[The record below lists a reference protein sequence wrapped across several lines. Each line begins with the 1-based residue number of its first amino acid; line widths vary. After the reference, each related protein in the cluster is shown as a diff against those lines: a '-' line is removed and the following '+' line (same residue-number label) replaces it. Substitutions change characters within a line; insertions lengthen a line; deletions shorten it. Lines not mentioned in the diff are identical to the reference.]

1 MLFTSYKFILFLLI
15 LFILYY
21 AIPSKHQ
28 WKLLLIFSYAF
39 YLFAGPKYIIYI
51 LVSSVTIHITALLIQ
66 KIIDEQK
73 EYLAANKETMTR
85 EDKKEYK
92 LSCKSR
98 QRKWLVLGLLINF
111 GILFGVKYTGFFI
124 KNANSFM
131 SIFGK
136 NDIFPSVNIVL
147 PLGISF
153 YTLQATGYLIDVYRN
168 VVRAQTNIFRTS
180 LFISFFP
187 QLIQGPISR
196 YGDLSK
202 TLYEAHAFDSAEFF
216 KGIQRIIWGFF
227 KKMVIADCVATGV
240 LTIVGD
246 LSTYNGAYVL
256 VVIFLYTL
264 DLYADFT
271 GGIDI
276 TIGIAQSLGIKVA
289 ENFEHPYFSKSLK
302 EYWRRWHITMCEW
315 FRIYVFYSISSGK
328 TIKKVTKFTRN
339 HFGEY
344 IGKRLPVYATSFIT
358 WFATGIWHGASWNFI
373 LWGLLN
379 WIILMVSEE
388 FEPRYEK
395 FHEKNGWSNTLAY
408 RIFQMLRTFL
418 LVSCLNLF
426 DCYATVS
433 ETMRAFASIFT
444 AGNWNILFNGT
455 LLNIGLKQTDYLVLL
470 IGTFVMLLVSV
481 IQRKGS
487 IRDRLNEK
495 PYILRAFI
503 WGILVICILV
513 FGTYG
518 IGYDSSQFI
527 YNRF

>member
-66 KIIDEQK
+66 KITDEQK

-98 QRKWLVLGLLINF
+98 QRRWLVLGLLINF

-124 KNANSFM
+124 KNVNSFM

-136 NDIFPSVNIVL
+136 NDVFPSVNIVL

-344 IGKRLPVYATSFIT
+344 IGKRLPVY
-358 WFATGIWHGASWNFI
+358 
-373 LWGLLN
+373 GLLQVYG
-379 WIILMVSEE
+379 MV
-388 FEPRYEK
+388 
-395 FHEKNGWSNTLAY
+395 
-408 RIFQMLRTFL
+408 Q
-418 LVSCLNLF
+418 
-426 DCYATVS
+426 
-433 ETMRAFASIFT
+433 
-444 AGNWNILFNGT
+444 AGISYCG
-455 LLNIGLKQTDYLVLL
+455 DY
-470 IGTFVMLLVSV
+470 
-481 IQRKGS
+481 
-487 IRDRLNEK
+487 
-495 PYILRAFI
+495 
-503 WGILVICILV
+503 
-513 FGTYG
+513 
-518 IGYDSSQFI
+518 
-527 YNRF
+527 

>member
-66 KIIDEQK
+66 KITDEQK
-73 EYLAANKETMTR
+73 EYLSANKETMTR

-124 KNANSFM
+124 KNVNSFM

-136 NDIFPSVNIVL
+136 NDVFPSVNIVL

-276 TIGIAQSLGIKVA
+276 TIGIAQSLGIKVE

-358 WFATGIWHGASWNFI
+358 WFATGIWHGASWNFV
-373 LWGLLN
+373 LWGVYYGLFLLLEKFVLQKYLKKIPS
-379 WIILMVSEE
+379 WLCTVYTMLVVMIGWVFFSQTDFGALGHYLGTMFGIGASGFIDKTALYYLKTGFILLLISILMCRPAPYQY
-388 FEPRYEK
+388 FKR
-395 FHEKNGWSNTLAY
+395 
-408 RIFQMLRTFL
+408 
-418 LVSCLNLF
+418 LVRRRPVAAVIINL
-426 DCYATVS
+426 
-433 ETMRAFASIFT
+433 
-444 AGNWNILFNGT
+444 ILFA
-455 LLNIGLKQTDYLVLL
+455 L
-470 IGTFVMLLVSV
+470 
-481 IQRKGS
+481 S
-487 IRDRLNEK
+487 IA
-495 PYILRAFI
+495 YM
-503 WGILVICILV
+503 V
-513 FGTYG
+513 
-518 IGYDSSQFI
+518 
-527 YNRF
+527 YNSYTPFLYAKF